1 MRKDIIYTSLILV
14 GIILISIA
22 YAKQN
27 ELFWK
32 LSDSGYLII
41 FSTLYFTINEFK
53 MVKIFVLLL
62 IAGVF
67 NSWITSMFFDV
78 TKLGINQVVFSWSMA
93 IILFLVGLFH
103 SYKKWKSE
111 RQKRL
116 KELLCK
122 KEARNKYRTL
132 IERVADIED
141 KLERKSSALDEVF
154 TKILDIKE
162 NG

>member
-1 MRKDIIYTSLILV
+1 
-14 GIILISIA
+14 
-22 YAKQN
+22 
-27 ELFWK
+27 
-32 LSDSGYLII
+32 
-41 FSTLYFTINEFK
+41 
-53 MVKIFVLLL
+53 
-62 IAGVF
+62 
-67 NSWITSMFFDV
+67 MFFDV